1 MRKTLLAVAAAVAIF
16 SIGSVANW
24 AEAMPA
30 STPSALGIVT
40 PDAGLVQ
47 PAALVCGYGGCV
59 RVWPRYHRYYAPRLY
74 YARGV
79 TTGAATA
86 GKHLKPSRQRAVM
99 ARRQVYD

>member
-16 SIGSVANW
+16 SIGSVANR

-47 PAALVCGYGGCV
+47 EAALVCGYGGCV
-59 RVWPRYHRYYAPRLY
+59 AGMAALPPLLRATTLLRTAALLPARLPLVNTVT
-74 YARGV
+74 AR
-79 TTGAATA
+79 
-86 GKHLKPSRQRAVM
+86 RRAVM
-99 ARRQVYD
+99 ARRRVYD